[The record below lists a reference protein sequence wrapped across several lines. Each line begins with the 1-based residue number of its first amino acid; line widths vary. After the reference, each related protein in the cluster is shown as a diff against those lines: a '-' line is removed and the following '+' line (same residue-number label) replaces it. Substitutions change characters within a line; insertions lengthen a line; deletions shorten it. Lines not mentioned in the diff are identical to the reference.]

1 MQSGNRYRFFNTLS
15 FRLTLWYSA
24 IFFILI
30 LMGFFLFNLLLSSS
44 LNKELDQNLLGEAKE
59 ISLLLERKTIH
70 HVSSA
75 MQLEAES
82 EGVQKIFYRLMN
94 RDGETIV
101 KTDDSRWKIGPGRK
115 AINTIVN
122 GNDFFFETIAIPGSD
137 YEARA
142 LYSRL
147 GKEYILQIMVTTE
160 ETYRFL
166 ALFRQIFMV
175 IMGIMF
181 ILSTVVGWF
190 MARRALTGVEEVT
203 ETAIQITD
211 GLFDKRVRITGHGEE
226 LDRLATTFNMM
237 LEKLHT
243 LITDIKETNDNI
255 AHDLRSPVTRI
266 RGIAET
272 TLMSDGSDKEY
283 EAMAGSII
291 EECDSLLTMIN
302 TMLYI
307 SQAEAGVLKPDI
319 SDVDLSQL
327 ISEACELFQ
336 PVAEDKGISVIQ
348 KTERAIVRADKEKIQ
363 RVVANLLDNALKYT
377 PERGVVTF
385 TIAQDHERVTVSV
398 EDTGIGI
405 AAEDIPKIFNRFF
418 RCDSS
423 RSLQG
428 VGLGL
433 SLAKA
438 IIQAHHGEISV
449 SSEPGRGSVFTFTLP
464 RLNEMCT
471 ELP

>member
-1 MQSGNRYRFFNTLS
+1 MQLKNRYRFLHTLS
-15 FRLTLWYSA
+15 FRLTLWYSF

-30 LMGFFLFNLLLSSS
+30 LLGFFFFNLLLSSS
-44 LNKELDQNLLGEAKE
+44 LNKELDQSLLGEAKE
-59 ISLLLERKTIH
+59 ISLLLERKSIH
-70 HVSSA
+70 HVRSA

-82 EGVQKIFYRLMN
+82 EGVQKVFYRLMN
-94 RDGETIV
+94 RNGDTIAS
-101 KTDDSRWKIGPGRK
+101 TDATRWKIGPGRK
-115 AINTIVN
+115 AINSIL
-122 GNDFFFETIAIPGSD
+122 GGDEHFFETISIPGSE

-147 GKEYILQIMVTTE
+147 GKDHILQIMITTE

-166 ALFRQIFMV
+166 AVFRQIFMV

-190 MARRALTGVEEVT
+190 MARRALSGVEEVT
-203 ETAIQITD
+203 ETAIQVTD
-211 GLFDKRVRITGHGEE
+211 GLFDKRVRITGQGEE
-226 LDRLATTFNMM
+226 LDRLATTFNLM

-272 TLMSDGSDKEY
+272 TLMSARSDKEY

-291 EECDSLLTMIN
+291 EECDGLLIMIN

-307 SQAEAGVLKPDI
+307 SQAEAGVSKLDI
-319 SDVDLSQL
+319 SDVDLSQI

-336 PVAEDKGISVIQ
+336 PIAEDKDIKIIQ
-348 KTERAIVRADKEKIQ
+348 KTERAIVMADKEKIQ
-363 RVVANLLDNALKYT
+363 RVIANLLDNALKYT
-377 PERGVVTF
+377 PENGAVTF
-385 TIAQDHERVTVSV
+385 TIIEDHDKMTVSV

-405 AAEDIPKIFNRFF
+405 SSEDLPRVFNRFY

-449 SSEPGRGSVFTFTLP
+449 SSEQEKGSVFTFTIPKATL
-464 RLNEMCT
+464 
-471 ELP
+471 

>member
-1 MQSGNRYRFFNTLS
+1 MPSKNRYRFLNTLS

-24 IFFILI
+24 IFFISI
-30 LMGFFLFNLLLSSS
+30 LLGFFFFNLLLSSS

-75 MQLEAES
+75 MMLEAES
-82 EGVQKIFYRLMN
+82 EGVQKVFYRLMN
-94 RDGETIV
+94 RNGETIAN
-101 KTDDSRWKIGPGRK
+101 TDDTRWKLGPGRK
-115 AINTIVN
+115 AINSILG
-122 GNDFFFETIAIPGSD
+122 GNEYFFETISIPGSE

-142 LYSRL
+142 LYNRL
-147 GKEYILQIMVTTE
+147 GKDYILQIMISTE
-160 ETYRFL
+160 QTNRFL
-166 ALFRQIFMV
+166 AVFRQIFMV
-175 IMGIMF
+175 IMGLMF
-181 ILSTVVGWF
+181 IFSTVVGWF
-190 MARRALTGVEEVT
+190 MARRALSGVEEVT
-203 ETAIQITD
+203 ETAIQVTG
-211 GLFDKRVRITGHGEE
+211 GLFDKRVKIKGYGEE

-243 LITDIKETNDNI
+243 LISDIKEISDNI

-272 TLMSDGSDKEY
+272 TLMTASSDKEY

-291 EECDSLLTMIN
+291 EECDSLLVMIN

-307 SQAEAGVLKPDI
+307 SQAEAGVSKLDI
-319 SDVDLSQL
+319 SDVDLSQI

-336 PVAEDKGISVIQ
+336 PIAEDKDIKIIQ
-348 KTERAIVRADKEKIQ
+348 KTERAIVKADKEKIQ
-363 RVVANLLDNALKYT
+363 RVIANLLDNALKYT
-377 PERGVVTF
+377 PEKGLVTF
-385 TIAQDHERVTVSV
+385 TIVEDQDKVTVSV
-398 EDTGIGI
+398 ADTGIGI
-405 AAEDIPKIFNRFF
+405 SAEDLPKVFNRFY

-449 SSEPGRGSVFTFTLP
+449 SSEPGKGSMFTFTLP
-464 RLNEMCT
+464 KTTL
-471 ELP
+471 